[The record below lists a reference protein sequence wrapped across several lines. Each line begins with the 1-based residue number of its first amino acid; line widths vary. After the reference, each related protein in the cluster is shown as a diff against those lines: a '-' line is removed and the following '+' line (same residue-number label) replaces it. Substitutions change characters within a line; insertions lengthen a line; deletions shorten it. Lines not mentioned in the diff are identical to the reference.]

1 MGPRLNEAR
10 RGARSA
16 WGTLRGRKGEAGG
29 ERAPWLLWGSRGVR
43 AAERFDPRPQTPWA
57 AEPRG
62 THSRSQRGALS
73 PSPGAPSWREK
84 QGPWQAAA
92 SFPPVWALGGVAWR
106 LDASRLP
113 SPAGW
118 GARPGCSQ
126 DPPSAEVCQGREL
139 IKHDESGE
147 REPVRCPPAAPAP
160 AGPSPGARHTR
171 GPPVPACAAAASW
184 SVRAPLGAGDAWE
197 LGIGS
202 AGDLPSHLGLR
213 LA

>member
-1 MGPRLNEAR
+1 MGNPEREE
-10 RGARSA
+10 G
-16 WGTLRGRKGEAGG
+16 RGRGRTRPVAALGK
-29 ERAPWLLWGSRGVR
+29 PGSQS
-43 AAERFDPRPQTPWA
+43 AERFDPLPQTPWA

-73 PSPGAPSWREK
+73 PSPGGRSRGRGRRQPPSPSGLW
-84 QGPWQAAA
+84 AA
-92 SFPPVWALGGVAWR
+92 WLGGWMR
-106 LDASRLP
+106 
-113 SPAGW
+113 AGW
-118 GARPGCSQ
+118 GACPGCSQ

-184 SVRAPLGAGDAWE
+184 SVRAPLGAGDAWG